1 MSDFIRTG
9 SGFTKALALGSVQHG
24 AVIESSLLP
33 PTIGISEP
41 MVSLAAGKWGVPKHC
56 LKWEV
61 VPDKAVCWETQINY
75 SFFGCRFASLF
86 YRIYEK
92 LGKRYIYFPS
102 WIFHLNW
109 KNKWGKKYHLSI
121 CILSPSRTYSK
132 SFGWWFQ
139 GKVRHY
145 LIRFFSGFF
154 L

>member
-61 VPDKAVCWETQINY
+61 VPDQPVCWETQINWFY
-75 SFFGCRFASLF
+75 NCTLVWTNQDPGVRLVDEIWSNMYVGTYLLTYEPWTLGVFSRLGSSNLLRETVGYPRKQFAPAPDIGRRCS
-86 YRIYEK
+86 
-92 LGKRYIYFPS
+92 
-102 WIFHLNW
+102 N
-109 KNKWGKKYHLSI
+109 
-121 CILSPSRTYSK
+121 K
-132 SFGWWFQ
+132 SFEA
-139 GKVRHY
+139 
-145 LIRFFSGFF
+145 
-154 L
+154 